1 MMREQWPILAA
12 IVLLAVGAG
21 CSADSTQLSSEAVRP
36 TEETGFVSNQRIVY
50 SDGLHN
56 ENTELIRLG
65 DRILLAFRG
74 GESGQVGS
82 SRARIKIFESTDEG
96 RTFSM
101 ISEVAMPKDPGNPA
115 AGRDIRDPK
124 LVSMGDRL
132 FLYAVSRLP
141 GFSYRD
147 LFGEAWPVR
156 AESFDG
162 GRTWTE
168 PVKTYADRDAAGEET
183 FWAFWR
189 FTLREYNDPSNR
201 PARTLYATGYNDGDI
216 AVGLFASQD
225 GVVWEKKAI
234 ILSSYD
240 DVPSEA
246 ELAFFGQNN
255 ERAVSLIRLD
265 NQGVLSDGQT
275 AICTSQEPFETW
287 ECGRRIEQRFDGPS
301 WIVWRQGEQ
310 VRNFVF
316 ARKHLPCTF
325 KRAAAYEVRGDLS
338 DPGADVQVCEIGEL
352 KSSGDTAYTAT
363 APLGGSRY
371 LLSWYS
377 SEIAEELAWLDGQF
391 SPSDIWLAD
400 IDLSKAPE
408 TCTPPPAKRPCPPK
422 PLPPGN
428 EVFDV
433 TGRYLLSV
441 RPVIWPRELLYFEAE
456 VTMRKRA
463 LDMTL
468 QPLDPRDKQPVGRPW
483 IIRRVPIAGDGSFT
497 ANFGARA
504 LPSEAYPVLESPIPL
519 TIKGFTLTGKT
530 VSADSFC
537 GNVTGVVQLLP
548 TRSDVVFLEGSTF
561 GAVRIE
567 GAVAPDPAGS
577 CP

>member
-1 MMREQWPILAA
+1 MRREQLFILAA
-12 IVLLAVGAG
+12 VAMLATGAG
-21 CSADSTQLSSEAVRP
+21 CSGEATDGSPEAVQPAQDR
-36 TEETGFVSNQRIVY
+36 GFVSNQRIVY

-56 ENTELIRLG
+56 ENTELLRLG

-82 SRARIKIFESTDEG
+82 SRARIKIFESSDEG

-101 ISEVAMPKDPGNPA
+101 ISEVGMPNDPANA
-115 AGRDIRDPK
+115 ASGRDIRDPK

-156 AESFDG
+156 AESLDG

-168 PVKTYADRDAAGEET
+168 PVKTYTDRYAGGEET

-189 FTLREYNDPSNR
+189 FTLREYTDPSNK

-216 AVGLFASQD
+216 AVGLFASRD
-225 GVVWEKKAI
+225 GIVWEKKAI
-234 ILSSYD
+234 IFSSYD

-246 ELAFFGQNN
+246 ELAFFGPNN

-275 AICTSQEPFETW
+275 AICTSQEPFEMW

-301 WIVWRQGEQ
+301 WIVWRQGDRA
-310 VRNFVF
+310 RNFVF

-325 KRAAAYEVRGDLS
+325 KRTAAYEVRGDLS
-338 DPGADVQVCEIGEL
+338 APGAELQVCEIAEL

-377 SEIAEELAWLDGQF
+377 SEITEELAWLDGQF

-400 IDLSKAPE
+400 IDLSKAPDA
-408 TCTPPPAKRPCPPK
+408 CTPPPAKRPCPPK
-422 PLPPGN
+422 PLPPGGQ
-428 EVFDV
+428 VFDV
-433 TGRYLLSV
+433 SGQYLLSV
-441 RPVIWPRELLYFEAE
+441 SPVIWPREPLYFQAE
-456 VTMRKRA
+456 VTMGKGA
-463 LDMTL
+463 LDITL
-468 QPLDPRDKQPVGRPW
+468 QPLDPRGKQPVGRPW
-483 IIRRVPIAGDGSFT
+483 ILRRVPIAEDGSFT
-497 ANFGARA
+497 ANFGVRA
-504 LPSEAYPVLESPIPL
+504 VPSAAYPVLQSPIPL
-519 TIKGFTLTGKT
+519 TIRGFTLTGKT
-530 VSADSFC
+530 LSPSSFC
-537 GNVTGVVQLLP
+537 GNLSGVVQLLP

-567 GAVAPDPAGS
+567 GGAVPEPASS